1 MARLGSVAAAPF
13 VGSEFVS
20 LYLGEERVPTVQGKP
35 SVNAAYDNFI
45 SVTQPQNDG
54 GSAITSESWRVY
66 VDGVFKP
73 LDEFEFAGDG
83 GWSLFL
89 SNDTLVPGEAV
100 QVSAINAVGEGPR
113 SAPFAA
119 TAAP

>member
-1 MARLGSVAAAPF
+1 MRAGSVAAAPF
-13 VGSEFVS
+13 LGDQFVS

-35 SVNAAYDNFI
+35 IVNAAYDNFI
-45 SVTQPQNDG
+45 GVTQPQNDG

-66 VDGVFKP
+66 VDGTSFS
-73 LDEFEFAGDG
+73 LDEFEFVGDG
-83 GWSLFL
+83 DWELFL
-89 SNDTLVPGEAV
+89 ADDILIPGQNV